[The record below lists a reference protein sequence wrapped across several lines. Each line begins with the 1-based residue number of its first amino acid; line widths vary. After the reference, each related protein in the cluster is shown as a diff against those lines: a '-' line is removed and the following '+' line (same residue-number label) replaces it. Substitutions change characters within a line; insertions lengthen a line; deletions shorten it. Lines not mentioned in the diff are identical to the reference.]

1 MAFFYCDYKDPQ
13 THDPIAIFGEL
24 AKQLAVQN
32 EPCLQELEHFY
43 IAHLGKD
50 GLERSTTPAELCDL
64 IQLLAAH
71 FDESMIIVDGLDE
84 ISSGRSDVTRLL
96 SELSNTRGIK
106 LILSSRPEVDI
117 KRHLALF
124 TPISIAACS
133 ADLQLYVASEIEKR
147 ISNGRLT
154 IGDPSLK
161 EEIMQTLVG
170 GAEGM

>member
-1 MAFFYCDYKDPQ
+1 MAFFYCDYKDSQ
-13 THDPIAIFGEL
+13 THDPVTIFGEL

-32 EPCLQELEHFY
+32 ETCLQELERFY

-50 GLERSTTPAELCDL
+50 GLEQSATPAELCSL

-84 ISSGRSDVTRLL
+84 ISSGRSDATRHL

-106 LILSSRPEVDI
+106 MILSSRPEVDI
-117 KRHLALF
+117 KRYLALF
-124 TPISIAACS
+124 TSISIAACS

-154 IGDPSLK
+154 ISDTSLK
-161 EEIMQTLVG
+161 EKIMQTLVD

>member
-13 THDPIAIFGEL
+13 THDPVTIFGEL
-24 AKQLAVQN
+24 AQQLAVQN
-32 EPCLQELEHFY
+32 ETCLQELERFY

-50 GLERSTTPAELCDL
+50 ELERSATPAELYYL
-64 IQLLAAH
+64 IKSLAAH

-84 ISSGRSDVTRLL
+84 ISSGRSDVAKLL
-96 SELSNTRGIK
+96 SELSNTRSIK
-106 LILSSRPEVDI
+106 MILSSRPEVNI
-117 KRHLALF
+117 KRHLTLF
-124 TPISIAACS
+124 APISIAACS

-154 IGDPSLK
+154 IGDPILK
-161 EEIMQTLVG
+161 EKIMQTLVG